1 MESKIMEKNMKKNLI
16 YRNGPHKSS
25 KLLAEK
31 WGIHDSYQMKKY
43 SKIEKLFFFFSELRN
58 TYKIKGYDVYFF
70 EGFSPALFSFLLKRK
85 DNKLIVKGNDQ
96 LPLSFKKNILFKY
109 LFKLSRAEYQIDGV
123 IAVSQMVKEDYEE
136 MFNIKKVIVCEGFI
150 YRESNLLQGEVVDDN
165 KDFIFIG
172 SNGEIKGLDISIK
185 AFLHIKENVKQ
196 FTDSVFYVIGGHK
209 EYLKKMNFD
218 IEQLEKNGVVL
229 IEYTD
234 DVIPYIR
241 KARYQLH
248 FARYEPNAVSIM
260 ECMTLGVIPIISTK
274 TGNKTFVAEQC
285 PALVLDSSEDQFLD
299 NVIQTIAV
307 IEGNYNDYKRRIID
321 NSKDHYSLESGVE
334 RWTQAYNEI
343 LND

>member
-1 MESKIMEKNMKKNLI
+1 MKKNLV

-43 SKIEKLFFFFSELRN
+43 SKIEKLFFLFSELRN

-109 LFKLSRAEYQIDGV
+109 LFKLTRAEYQIDGI
-123 IAVSQMVKEDYEE
+123 IAVSQMVKEDYDE

-150 YRESNLLQGEVVDDN
+150 YRESDLLQGEVSDDN
-165 KDFIFIG
+165 RDFIFIG

-185 AFLHIKENVKQ
+185 AFLHIRKNLEQ
-196 FTDSVFYVIGGHK
+196 FSESAFYVIGGHK
-209 EYLKKMNFD
+209 KYLQKENFD
-218 IEQLEKNGVVL
+218 IDELEQNGVVF

-260 ECMTLGVIPIISTK
+260 ECMTLGVIPIISTT
-274 TGNKTFVAEQC
+274 TGNKTFVANQC
-285 PALVLDSSEDQFLD
+285 SSLVLDPEDSGYLD
-299 NVIQTIAV
+299 NLLKTINI
-307 IEGNYNDYKRRIID
+307 IEDNYNEYKRNIID
-321 NSKDHYSLESGVE
+321 NAKDHYSLERGVE
-334 RWTQAYNEI
+334 RWTEAYNEI